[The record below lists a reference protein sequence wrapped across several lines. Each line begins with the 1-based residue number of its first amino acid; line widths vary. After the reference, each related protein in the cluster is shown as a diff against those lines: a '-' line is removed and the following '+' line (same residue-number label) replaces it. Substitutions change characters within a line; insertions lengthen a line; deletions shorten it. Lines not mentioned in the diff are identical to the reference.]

1 MVLEIISDHLAATSL
16 LQKIS
21 SLCAAHGA
29 QWNSGLQVE
38 VDQGRMRVLAPPGS
52 SGRLISIPTA
62 LLIPIAGA
70 QWSISSDELKLLQP
84 PRDATTVQHELLQLH
99 VELYNA
105 TGKLDWWINKHPARL
120 VEASR
125 KISALLAL
133 LKPGFQVKPK
143 LSLAERFFAT
153 RYLRWRPNPDQSR
166 CNLML
171 MPLIELLN
179 HHEQGAPFRIANG
192 AMHIQVKQ
200 ADGCECF
207 ARYGIRR
214 DVLDFALHYGHC
226 DLSTPFA
233 HCAPLI
239 TAVDGLGYI
248 RIEGQ
253 GHGAPVHPFDPPRV
267 TLEQDG
273 ISLSHLCCNLN
284 HPERI
289 QTMLS
294 LALEAH
300 LKGRGYT
307 AASAS
312 QMATSCLNA
321 IGEDNLLLLKQLVD
335 AAQTSLHPAALIL
348 AAAAQRQ
355 ASIIRA
361 VLQ

>member
-1 MVLEIISDHLAATSL
+1 MVLDIISDHVEATVL

-29 QWNSGLQVE
+29 QWNSDLQVE
-38 VDQGRMRVLAPPGS
+38 VDQGCMRLLAPPGS
-52 SGRLISIPTA
+52 SGRLITMPTA
-62 LLIPIAGA
+62 LLVPIAGA
-70 QWSISSDELKLLQP
+70 QWSIFSDELKLLQP
-84 PRDATTVQHELLQLH
+84 PRDATRVQHELLQLH
-99 VELYNA
+99 VELYNT
-105 TGKLDWWINKHPARL
+105 TGKLDWWINNHPARL
-120 VEASR
+120 VETSG

-133 LKPGFQVKPK
+133 LKPSFKVNPK
-143 LSLAERFFAT
+143 LSFSERFLAT
-153 RYLRWRPNPDQSR
+153 RYLRWRSNSDQSL

-171 MPLIELLN
+171 MPLIELIN
-179 HHEQGAPFRIANG
+179 HHEQGAPFRFANG
-192 AMHIQVKQ
+192 AMQIQTKQ

-233 HCAPLI
+233 HCAPLT
-239 TAVDGLGYI
+239 TAVDGLGYV
-248 RIEGQ
+248 RIKGQ

-273 ISLSHLCCNLN
+273 ISLSHLCCNWN

-289 QTMLS
+289 QIMLS

-312 QMATSCLNA
+312 QMAIRCLNA
-321 IGEDNLLLLKQLVD
+321 IGEDNLLLLKQLAA
-335 AAQTSLHPAALIL
+335 AAQSSSHPAAPKL
-348 AAAAQRQ
+348 AEAAQRQ